1 MADRIRLARFNLE
14 ADLIR
19 QETRPFGF
27 TDVVIF
33 ITAASWLAFAV
44 WLGTRPQAL
53 LPAFGV
59 DASTP
64 AMLTEVRAFYGGVEL
79 AIAVAMTILWRRGD
93 LFAALLIGGLPLVG
107 SASGRLLGLVLDG
120 YWPAHVGFAVFE
132 LIGAAF
138 CFVAMTKLTRPNAG
152 DRAQTEDRP
161 QRGD

>member
-1 MADRIRLARFNLE
+1 MIRH
-14 ADLIR
+14 
-19 QETRPFGF
+19 ETRPFGF
-27 TDVVIF
+27 ADVVVL

-59 DASTP
+59 DVSTP

-79 AIAVAMTILWRRGD
+79 AIAVAMMILWRRGD

-107 SASGRLLGLVLDG
+107 SASGRLVGLLLDG

-138 CFVAMTKLTRPNAG
+138 CLVAIAKLI
-152 DRAQTEDRP
+152 RP
-161 QRGD
+161 QAVERAPTGD